1 MIKRKDKLIIAALV
15 LLIFAYCVFDIAS
28 IYTYGKK
35 DEAQKADVIIV
46 LGAATYEGE
55 LSAVYRERL
64 NHGILLYRSGYS
76 DKIIVTGA
84 VAKGNTISDAQA
96 AKSYVIENGIPEK
109 DVILEESSTVTLEN
123 MEYSKA
129 IMDEYKMKTA
139 IIVSDPLHMKRS
151 MLLAKKQEIAAFSS
165 PTKTSRYQTVK
176 TKLPF
181 LLREFVLYEGYKV
194 YFIFK

>member
-1 MIKRKDKLIIAALV
+1 LIKRKAKLIIAALV
-15 LLIFAYCVFDIAS
+15 LLIFAYGVFDFVS

-35 DEAQKADVIIV
+35 DEVQKADVIIV

-84 VAKGNTISDAQA
+84 AANGNTVSDAQA
-96 AKSYVIENGIPEK
+96 AKNYVLKNGIPEK
-109 DVILEESSTVTLEN
+109 DVILEDSSTVTLEN

-129 IMDEYKMKTA
+129 IMDEYKMKAA

-151 MLLAKKQEIAAFSS
+151 MLLAKKQGIAAFSS

-181 LLREFVLYEGYKV
+181 LFREFLLYEGYKA